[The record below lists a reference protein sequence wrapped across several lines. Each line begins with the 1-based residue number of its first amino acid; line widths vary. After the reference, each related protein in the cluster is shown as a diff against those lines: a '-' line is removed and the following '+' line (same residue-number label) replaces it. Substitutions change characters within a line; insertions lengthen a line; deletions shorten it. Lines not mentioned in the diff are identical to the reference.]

1 MEYQKVLVLDFG
13 GQYKQLIARR
23 VREWGVYSSIEPGNM
38 SIEKIKEEAP
48 IGIILTGGPNSVY
61 SPEAPKCDPALF
73 ELGIPILGI
82 CYGMQL
88 MCHMLGG
95 EVIACNVSE
104 YGQTLV
110 EIDTNAQLFEGLG
123 SSETALMSHTDRV
136 FRLPGGFERIAR
148 TKDCEFAGMQN
159 SSKKFYGVQF
169 HPEVERTP
177 NGKKLLYNFLYNIC
191 GARGDYSMKD
201 FIEKQIEFVR
211 EQVGDE
217 EKVLLGLSGGVDSS
231 VCAALLSQAIPNR
244 LICIFVDHGCM
255 RKNEGD
261 EIEEVFSKRDVMF
274 VRVNAGERFL
284 EKLEGVTDPEKKRKI
299 IGAEFVK
306 VFEDE
311 AKKYGKIK
319 FLAQGT
325 IYPDVIE
332 SGVNSANIKSHHNVG
347 GLPDDMDFKELV
359 EPLRSLFK
367 DEVRAVG
374 RQLGLPDSMVD
385 RQPFPGPGLAI
396 RCIGDVTQEKLD
408 ILREADAI
416 FREEVDNSGEKVQQ
430 YFAVLTGIR
439 SVGVMG
445 DERTYDYTVAL
456 RAVNT
461 TDFMTC
467 EYAKLPHELL
477 GRVSSRIANEVRG
490 VNRVVYDITGKP
502 PATIEWE

>member
-1 MEYQKVLVLDFG
+1 MENQKVIVLDFG

-23 VREWGVYSSIEPGNM
+23 VREWGIYSSIEPGNM
-38 SIEKIKEEAP
+38 AIDKIREEAP
-48 IGIILTGGPNSVY
+48 IGIILTGGPSSVY
-61 SPEAPKCDPALF
+61 SPDAPKCDPELF
-73 ELGIPILGI
+73 KMGIPILGI

-88 MCHMLGG
+88 MCYMLGG
-95 EVIACNVSE
+95 EVTPCNVSE
-104 YGQTLV
+104 YGQTTV
-110 EIDTNAQLFEGLG
+110 EIDASALLFEGLG
-123 SSETALMSHTDRV
+123 ESEVALMSHTDRV
-136 FRLPGGFERIAR
+136 SRLPEGFARIAR
-148 TKDCEFAGMQN
+148 TKDCEFAAMSN
-159 SSKKFYGVQF
+159 NAEKLYGVQF

-177 NGKKLLYNFLYNIC
+177 NGNKLLYNFLYNIC
-191 GARGDYSMKD
+191 GAKGDYSMKD
-201 FIEKQIEFVR
+201 FIEKQIEAVR
-211 EQVGDE
+211 EQVGNE

-261 EIEEVFSKRDVMF
+261 EIEEVFSKRDVVF

-284 EKLEGVTDPEKKRKI
+284 KKLNGVTDPEKKRKT

-306 VFEDE
+306 VFEEE

-359 EPLRSLFK
+359 EPLRNLFK

-396 RCIGDVTQEKLD
+396 RCIGEVTQERLA

-477 GRVSSRIANEVRG
+477 GRVSSRIANEVSG